1 MVAATLAAYE
11 EKMPLFLSRR
21 HRVYGGHGVGVRR
34 YYVETRVCAANASHT
49 ATREIAIDPDA
60 HVANYAQKCYSGVME
75 NNEPS
80 LKLRALKEIGKVL
93 VNFGNLTFASLVLG
107 TIIKGDYDRLTLLLV
122 GGGIALI
129 FITLG
134 VISLIVAGGKK

>member
-1 MVAATLAAYE
+1 
-11 EKMPLFLSRR
+11 
-21 HRVYGGHGVGVRR
+21 
-34 YYVETRVCAANASHT
+34 
-49 ATREIAIDPDA
+49 
-60 HVANYAQKCYSGVME
+60 ME
-75 NNEPS
+75 NKKPS

-107 TIIKGDYDRLTLLLV
+107 TIIKGDYNRLTLLLV

-134 VISLIVAGGKK
+134 VISLIIAGGEK